1 MCLLIL
7 HKFSPPLFF
16 QGCGLVKNLALM
28 SHVTTDIDE
37 EPVTMVAYNFGVE
50 DIHLLSGH
58 ELADPNVYIV
68 FVNGKFLC
76 FYCMC
81 ILHITP
87 ESLFIILF

>member
-1 MCLLIL
+1 
-7 HKFSPPLFF
+7 
-16 QGCGLVKNLALM
+16 M

-68 FVNGKFLC
+68 FVNGKYFVFL
-76 FYCMC
+76 
-81 ILHITP
+81 LHMYFSYHIRIAFSWNLVLKYNFDP
-87 ESLFIILF
+87 FSVIIY

>member
-1 MCLLIL
+1 
-7 HKFSPPLFF
+7 
-16 QGCGLVKNLALM
+16 M

-68 FVNGKFLC
+68 FVNGKFFVFL
-76 FYCMC
+76 
-81 ILHITP
+81 LHMYFSYHIRITFP
-87 ESLFIILF
+87 WNLVLLYNFDPFSVIIY

>member
-1 MCLLIL
+1 
-7 HKFSPPLFF
+7 
-16 QGCGLVKNLALM
+16 M

-68 FVNGKFLC
+68 FVNGNFCISFAYACLISHRKIFFRRIS
-76 FYCMC
+76 FYFK
-81 ILHITP
+81 I
-87 ESLFIILF
+87 